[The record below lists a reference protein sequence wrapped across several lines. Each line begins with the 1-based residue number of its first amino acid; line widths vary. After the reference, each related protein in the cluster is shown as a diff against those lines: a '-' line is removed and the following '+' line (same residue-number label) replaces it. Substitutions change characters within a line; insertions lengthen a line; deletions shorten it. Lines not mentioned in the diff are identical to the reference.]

1 MSDQWIA
8 FITLG
13 SGIAAQIVL
22 SLKIDNRLKTLE
34 RRLKTLEREIVRLET
49 KVEERTSPKKLVLAD
64 DVGT

>member
-34 RRLKTLEREIVRLET
+34 REIVRLET